1 MPLKIVRNDIVNM
14 RVDAIVNSTNA
25 KLKSAGMGVDAY
37 IHQSAGPELQKAC
50 DAIGGCEPGGAV
62 ITSGFNLPSKYV
74 IHTVGPVWQGGRKGE
89 KELLKSCYR
98 NILGIAAAYKLS
110 SIAVPVISAGAYGY
124 PKREAL
130 EVASK
135 EIRRFL
141 QTNDAMTVYIVVHN
155 SEMLAVSEA
164 LFNDVAQYVDVNYED
179 MRLRS
184 TTAPLEAAERSAE
197 LEPELSVGALP
208 AAFRRETPNR
218 TELSTE
224 IYQRSAVKKM
234 EAIEKGGVVPA
245 AMLDESFN
253 EAIMRI
259 IEDRGIKKI
268 STVYSKANITKAVF
282 SKIRQSAECCTAE
295 KLGKKLSPEDIKK
308 KNYKPAKNTAIAL
321 CLALELHEREFVRT
335 LEKAGYTLSRSVL
348 SDVIVRY
355 FVEKEIYDVFT
366 VNEMLFKYDQAL
378 LGSE

>member
-62 ITSGFNLPSKYV
+62 ITPGYNLSAKYV

-141 QTNDAMTVYIVVHN
+141 QKNDEMDIYIVVHN

-164 LFNDVAQYVDVNYED
+164 LLNDVAQFIDSHYED

-184 TTAPLEAAERSAE
+184 ESSLARPKLEIRADELNLTTRDM
-197 LEPELSVGALP
+197 SVGALP
-208 AAFRRETPNR
+208 TVAPRAVRAPKIAD
-218 TELSTE
+218 S
-224 IYQRSAVKKM
+224 IDSAV
-234 EAIEKGGVVPA
+234 
-245 AMLDESFN
+245 LDESFN
-253 EAIMRI
+253 DAVMRI
-259 IEDRGIKKI
+259 IGEKGIKKY
-268 STVYSKANITKAVF
+268 SQVYSKANITKAVF
-282 SKIRQSAECCTAE
+282 SKIRTSSECCEAE
-295 KLGKKLSPEDIKK
+295 KLGKKLSPDELKK
-308 KNYKPAKNTAIAL
+308 KNYKPAKNTAIAV
-321 CLALELHEREFVRT
+321 CLALELPEEEFIRT
-335 LEKAGYTLSRSVL
+335 LEKAGYALSYSVL

-355 FVEKEIYDVFT
+355 FVQKEDYNVFT
-366 VNEMLFKYDQAL
+366 INEMLFKYDQAL
-378 LGSE
+378 LGC